1 MAFAGENWLSP
12 TVGFGRAWD
21 GSPVDHATGT
31 TDRNVQVIAEFVSL
45 LHLNIGHNR

>member
-31 TDRNVQVIAEFVSL
+31 TDRNVPE
-45 LHLNIGHNR
+45 